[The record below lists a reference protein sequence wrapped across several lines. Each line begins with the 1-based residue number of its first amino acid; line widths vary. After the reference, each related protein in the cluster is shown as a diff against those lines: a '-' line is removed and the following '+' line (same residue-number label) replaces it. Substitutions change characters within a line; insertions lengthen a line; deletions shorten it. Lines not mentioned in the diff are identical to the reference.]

1 MVEALR
7 HHWAEYLMEAAL
19 LGGFMVSAC
28 LFGVMLEHPASAIR
42 HRLRRPF
49 VRRAVMGAAM
59 GLTAIAL
66 IYSPWGEQS
75 GAHMNPATTLTF
87 LWLGKIRGWDAG
99 FYILLQMVGGVLG
112 VAAVR
117 LLLPGRLGHPD
128 VNFVA
133 TVPGRRGVGIA
144 WFGEL
149 AISFLMMLA
158 VLCSSNSHEYAP
170 ATGVIAGVL
179 LAVYIAFEAP
189 LSGMSLNPAR
199 TVGSAVAARQWRAF
213 WVYLTAPLGGMWL
226 AAVVYSAWPSHP
238 RVYCAKLAHCNN
250 RPCIFRCEFG
260 ELQSQREAAHPKV
273 ASHIP

>member
-1 MVEALR
+1 MLEAAW

-19 LGGFMVSAC
+19 LGGFMISAC
-28 LFGVMLEHPASAIR
+28 FFGFLLEHPASAVR
-42 HRLRRPF
+42 QRLRHPF
-49 VRRAVMGAAM
+49 VRRVLMGLAM
-59 GLTAIAL
+59 GFTAVAL

-87 LWLGKIRGWDAG
+87 LWLGKISGWDAW
-99 FYILLQMVGGVLG
+99 FYILSQMVGGVLG

-133 TVPGRRGVGIA
+133 TVPGRRGVRIA
-144 WFGEL
+144 WLGEL

-158 VLCSSNSHEYAP
+158 VLVSSNSLEYAP

-179 LAVYIAFEAP
+179 LALYIAFEAP

-199 TVGSAVAARQWRAF
+199 TLGSAVAARQWQAF
-213 WVYLTAPLGGMWL
+213 WVYVSAPVMGMWL
-226 AAVVYSAWPSHP
+226 AAAVYSAWPSHP
-238 RVYCAKLAHCNN
+238 RVYCAKLAHCNDQ
-250 RPCIFRCEFG
+250 PCIFHCEFG
-260 ELQSQREAAHPKV
+260 ELQAKRKAGGSTV
-273 ASHIP
+273 VSHRP